1 MNSDILTKKKYKRT
15 VHFIHRDCKTNTGDK
30 VCNAGNYYSFPGY
43 NKLTHDIYNPDFNQI
58 KKEDIVIWSGGG
70 LLNCLEEWNIN
81 INKSFELCD
90 SVYGWGIGFNS
101 HHLDTAELVEINIG
115 KFKHLGLRDYFKKYN
130 WDNIS
135 YVPCSSCNLPQL
147 QEVYKIKR
155 KVGVIE
161 HHRTMIKWA
170 KSLAN
175 IFNIEKITNEAD
187 ISKFIKFIGE
197 SEFIITN
204 TYHCLYFSMLLN
216 KNTILNSNFS
226 QKFNNLKH
234 DFTGLGQ
241 AIKNIDYS
249 NYLQESI
256 DLNNKFYNKIIK
268 MESMK
273 DIKQT

>member
-1 MNSDILTKKKYKRT
+1 MNSDILTKNKYKRT
-15 VHFIHRDCKTNTGDK
+15 VHFIHRDCDTNTGDQ
-30 VCNAGNYYSFPGY
+30 VCNAGNYYNFPGY

-58 KKEDIVIWSGGG
+58 KKEDIVIYSGGG
-70 LLNCLEEWNIN
+70 LLNCLEGWNIN
-81 INKSFELCD
+81 INKTFELCD
-90 SVYGWGIGFNS
+90 SVYGWGIGFNA
-101 HHLDTAELVEINIG
+101 HYPIEKDIVKINIG
-115 KFKHLGLRDYFKKYN
+115 KFKHLGLRDYFEKYSL
-130 WDNIS
+130 DNMS
-135 YVPCSSCNLPQL
+135 YVPCSSCNLSQL

-155 KVGVIE
+155 KVGIVE
-161 HHRTMIKWA
+161 HHRKIINLPN
-170 KSLAN
+170 SLFN

-187 ISKFIKFIGE
+187 INKFIKFIGE
-197 SEFIITN
+197 SKFIITN

-216 KNTILNSNFS
+216 KTSILNSRFS
-226 QKFNNLKH
+226 QKFNDLKY
-234 DFTGLGQ
+234 DFIEEWQ